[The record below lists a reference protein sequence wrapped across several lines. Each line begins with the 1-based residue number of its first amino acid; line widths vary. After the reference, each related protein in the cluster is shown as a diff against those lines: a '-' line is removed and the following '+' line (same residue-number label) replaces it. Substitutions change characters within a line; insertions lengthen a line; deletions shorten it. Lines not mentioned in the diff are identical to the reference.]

1 MPLLCEMLHFALN
14 YMEPKSITWW
24 WSCCVRQ
31 GCQQETVCLDGGRL
45 NPLTKDDAHA
55 ISAIAKD
62 QPATTKTGIF

>member
-1 MPLLCEMLHFALN
+1 MLCTSRFPA
-14 YMEPKSITWW
+14 
-24 WSCCVRQ
+24 
-31 GCQQETVCLDGGRL
+31 GDVCLDGGGRL